1 MKSFKIIAFFTVLLM
16 LLTACNSDKNPNY
29 AIKINNI
36 EVSKSEFMLYFY
48 ETQKSFEA
56 IGGNDIWETDFGGKT
71 AIEAAKERALSSL
84 KAIKIPVLNS
94 GSLGISLSEDE
105 ILKIKED
112 AEKSFSKFTDDEK
125 AILNLNLEQYLNIMQ
140 DKALYSKLYNEIT
153 KNYIINESDFNTYY
167 TEYKDVYADILTK
180 LKLRR
185 IFVDEKSKAEEVIT
199 RYNNGEDFTK
209 LFNEYEP
216 DESIKKS
223 DGILEINKGD
233 FDSLFNTNLDIEA
246 GEITEILEVPEGYF
260 IFKLDE
266 KTPLSEDEVR
276 NAVKSYYESLMKQQ
290 LFNQEYEKWEK
301 KVSVVKNDT
310 FLKEIQLFDT
320 QAETNP

>member
-16 LLTACNSDKNPNY
+16 LLTACNSNKNPNF

-94 GSLGISLSEDE
+94 GSLGISLSDDE

-125 AILNLNLEQYLNIMQ
+125 AILNLTLEQYLNIMQ

-266 KTPLSEDEVR
+266 KTPLSEEEVR

-301 KVSVVKNDT
+301 KVSIVKNDT